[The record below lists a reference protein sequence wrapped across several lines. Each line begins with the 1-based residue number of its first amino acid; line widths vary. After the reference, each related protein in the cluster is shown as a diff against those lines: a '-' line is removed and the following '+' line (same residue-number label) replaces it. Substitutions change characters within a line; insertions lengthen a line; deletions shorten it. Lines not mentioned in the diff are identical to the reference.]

1 MGSSFL
7 SEDQDNRYIQNF
19 YLCHRYIKINIIMKI
34 AICFACVVA
43 MATAESWMGAPYT
56 LVKRAAEPQ
65 NRPSVGT
72 RNNNPNTRF
81 FTGNEALDA
90 GLAGAAAGVAG
101 QYIANQLLN
110 PCRNRNKTTTEVKQT
125 TESLVE
131 TLATSFLVLLLVL
144 LGPPLLTIFLEILVE
159 DKILFLLLIL
169 VFNLLKI

>member
-1 MGSSFL
+1 MGVVSCQKT
-7 SEDQDNRYIQNF
+7 EITDTE
-19 YLCHRYIKINIIMKI
+19 NIFFIFARNTPKYKHKIMKI
-34 AICFACVVA
+34 AICSACVVA
-43 MATAESWMGAPYT
+43 IAAAESWMAAPYT

-65 NRPSVGT
+65 RVGT

-81 FTGNEALDA
+81 FTGNQPLDA
-90 GLAGAAAGVAG
+90 GLAGAAAGLQVNILPISFSIPAETETE
-101 QYIANQLLN
+101 
-110 PCRNRNKTTTEVKQT
+110 TTTGVKQT
-125 TESLVE
+125 TESSVE

>member
-7 SEDQDNRYIQNF
+7 SEDQDNRYIQSF
-19 YLCHRYIKINIIMKI
+19 YLSHRYIKINIIMKI

-43 MATAESWMGAPYT
+43 MATAESWMAAPYT

-81 FTGNEALDA
+81 FTGNGALDA

-101 QYIANQLLN
+101 QYITNQIFN
-110 PCRNRNKTTTEVKQT
+110 PCRNRINNRGQT
-125 TESLVE
+125 NNRIFGGNTGN
-131 TLATSFLVLLLVL
+131 FL
-144 LGPPLLTIFLEILVE
+144 LGAAAGFAGASLANN
-159 DKILFLLLIL
+159 
-169 VFNLLKI
+169 VFGNPCGR

>member
-7 SEDQDNRYIQNF
+7 SEDQGNRYIQSF

-43 MATAESWMGAPYT
+43 MATAESWMAAPYT
-56 LVKRAAEPQ
+56 LVKRDADPQ

-81 FTGNEALDA
+81 FTGNGALDA

-101 QYIANQLLN
+101 QYITNQIFN
-110 PCRNRNKTTTEVKQT
+110 PCRNRNRTTTEDKPT

-131 TLATSFLVLLLVL
+131 TPETSFLALLVVLLLLPLQML
-144 LGPPLLTIFLEILVE
+144 LLEILVE
-159 DKILFLLLIL
+159 DKRLLSICY
-169 VFNLLKI
+169 

>member
-7 SEDQDNRYIQNF
+7 SEDQDNRYIQSS
-19 YLCHRYIKINIIMKI
+19 YLCHSYIKINIIMKI
-34 AICFACVVA
+34 AICFACVIA
-43 MATAESWMGAPYT
+43 MATAESWMAAPYT

-81 FTGNEALDA
+81 FTGNGALDA

-101 QYIANQLLN
+101 QYIATRSSI
-110 PCRNRNKTTTEVKQT
+110 PAETETTTEDKQT

-131 TLATSFLVLLLVL
+131 TPETFSL
-144 LGPPLLTIFLEILVE
+144 
-159 DKILFLLLIL
+159 
-169 VFNLLKI
+169 